1 MSEGARGRQW
11 PPPDGEGT
19 GGTQSPRLYGGQ
31 AVIEGVMIRGRR
43 TVALACRRPDGG
55 IYRYRER
62 LRSPLLGSRLA
73 RAPFVRGVV
82 VLWESIS
89 YGMRMLMRSAEVQM
103 PAGQELGSGGNAGV
117 LVVALAA
124 AVVLFIG
131 VPYLVTGLLQRLIVS
146 AVALNVAEGL
156 IRLALL
162 LGYLA
167 AISFLPDIRRVF
179 AYHGAEHM
187 TIHAFEHGD
196 PLTPERIAPYPTAHA
211 RCGTAFLLVVVVV
224 AIVVFAFVPRVNVIV
239 DIAIRLVLVV
249 PVAAISY
256 EVLKLGA
263 AHERIPAMRLLVA
276 PGLVLQRLTTRR
288 PDERMIEVAVASLAE
303 ALAARAPRPA
313 RREERH
319 RGAPRGRRRRGGRAL
334 RARPLPH
341 VLALRGAASL
351 EVRDPLAEQ
360 LGEGRLQRGHLP
372 RERQGRV
379 LEAEVR
385 VRRAPRAA
393 RPVDRGA
400 GADPHVDRDRGGAAR
415 GRGGRSRDPRRGPED
430 RRVSRGRPRWAGREH
445 DGLRGPHHAPA
456 DGRGRHLPGRTESAE
471 EQGESDDGA
480 SRAPPRA
487 DA

>member
-1 MSEGARGRQW
+1 MSDGARGTQW

-19 GGTQSPRLYGGQ
+19 GGTQPPRLYGGQ

-146 AVALNVAEGL
+146 AVALNVVEGL

-288 PDERMIEVAVASLAE
+288 PDERMIEVAVASLEE
-303 ALAARAPRPA
+303 ALAGDR
-313 RREERH
+313 
-319 RGAPRGRRRRGGRAL
+319 
-334 RARPLPH
+334 
-341 VLALRGAASL
+341 
-351 EVRDPLAEQ
+351 
-360 LGEGRLQRGHLP
+360 
-372 RERQGRV
+372 
-379 LEAEVR
+379 EAE
-385 VRRAPRAA
+385 AEAA
-393 RPVDRGA
+393 
-400 GADPHVDRDRGGAAR
+400 
-415 GRGGRSRDPRRGPED
+415 
-430 RRVSRGRPRWAGREH
+430 
-445 DGLRGPHHAPA
+445 
-456 DGRGRHLPGRTESAE
+456 
-471 EQGESDDGA
+471 
-480 SRAPPRA
+480 
-487 DA
+487 